1 MASFYFLLTFST
13 PFNQTEKKEKDI
25 KKRKGN
31 NKQYC
36 LVIFWLTSLNIAF
49 KDQTDAQVIGC
60 TRRPFRHIEKCIE
73 FELFSS
79 KPVLPPFWISIILCE
94 KAKIA
99 FQTQVTKS
107 VCNVLSNV
115 IRGD

>member
-60 TRRPFRHIEKCIE
+60 TRRPFRHIEKRIE

-115 IRGD
+115 IRAD